1 MDATRDALQLAH
13 GDLTREIIGAFHDV
27 YNDLGHG
34 YVESVY
40 VRSLMV
46 ALGDRGISYEREAP
60 LIVRFRGTI
69 VGTFRVDLLVER
81 TIIVEMKTGE
91 KIVPVHERQLLN
103 YLRASR
109 LSVGLVLNVGERPS
123 VRRMIWTSQPG
134 RQPSTET
141 PTERSTE
148 RSTETPTE
156 TPTERSTET
165 R

>member
-134 RQPSTET
+134 RQPTTETATETATEPSTEAA
-141 PTERSTE
+141 
-148 RSTETPTE
+148 
-156 TPTERSTET
+156 TERSTET